1 MAPGLSAARRA
12 SRVFRRFKRVPL
24 AVVATIAALIGG
36 YLVWPVVASSATPL
50 PVFDVN
56 HAGVFQMD
64 GETHQQLATT
74 PPSDNWEQLFTSS
87 GALVS
92 SPPSDLLAGAMFLDP
107 APASDFAFTTGGSKD
122 ISDTTSWRCAVTPVA
137 NKDEL
142 TFASA
147 ALVTAPSGR
156 RWRDTRCST

>member
-56 HAGVFQMD
+56 HAGVFQM
-64 GETHQQLATT
+64 GTVVHQFRRAGFVTT
-74 PPSDNWEQLFTSS
+74 VGS
-87 GALVS
+87 
-92 SPPSDLLAGAMFLDP
+92 AG
-107 APASDFAFTTGGSKD
+107 
-122 ISDTTSWRCAVTPVA
+122 RCDVP
-137 NKDEL
+137 
-142 TFASA
+142 
-147 ALVTAPSGR
+147 
-156 RWRDTRCST
+156 